1 MIYQFRNTYTIHK
14 YCVVEADTLNNAIEK
29 LKLPDNKFER
39 MNDKETL
46 IEESYRCVYDWKNLD
61 NITSV

>member
-14 YCVVEADTLNNAIEK
+14 YYVVEADTLNDAIEK

-39 MNDKETL
+39 IN
-46 IEESYRCVYDWKNLD
+46 DWKNLD
-61 NITSV
+61 IITSV

>member
-14 YCVVEADTLNNAIEK
+14 YCVVEADTLNDAIEK
-29 LKLPDNKFER
+29 LKLADNKFER

-46 IEESYRCVYDWKNLD
+46 IEESYRCIYDWKNLD

>member
-14 YCVVEADTLNNAIEK
+14 YCVVEADTLNDAIEK
-29 LKLPDNKFER
+29 LKLADNKFER

-46 IEESYRCVYDWKNLD
+46 IEESYRCITDWKNLD
-61 NITSV
+61 IINSV

>member
-14 YCVVEADTLNNAIEK
+14 QCVVEAETLNDAIEK
-29 LKLPDNKFER
+29 LKLADNKFER

-46 IEESYRCVYDWKNLD
+46 IEESYRCITDWKNLD
-61 NITSV
+61 IITSV

>member
-14 YCVVEADTLNNAIEK
+14 YSDVEADTLNDAIEK
-29 LKLPDNKFER
+29 LKLADNKFER

-46 IEESYRCVYDWKNLD
+46 IEESYRCITDWKNLD
-61 NITSV
+61 IITSV

>member
-14 YCVVEADTLNNAIEK
+14 YCVVEADTLNDAIEK
-29 LKLPDNKFER
+29 LKLPDNKFEC

-46 IEESYRCVYDWKNLD
+46 IEESYRCINDWKNLD
-61 NITSV
+61 IITSV

>member
-14 YCVVEADTLNNAIEK
+14 YCVVEADTLNDAIEK
-29 LKLPDNKFER
+29 LKLLKNKFER

-46 IEESYRCVYDWKNLD
+46 IEESYRCINDWKNLD
-61 NITSV
+61 IITSV